1 MKKRTVVL
9 VYPRLGAD
17 ARNMNLHPPIPL
29 LYLASMLNDH
39 EVHIFDQRVDAPERF
54 ELLLALDPI
63 CVGFSIFTG
72 IQIKHA
78 LDLAEKVCQRGI
90 PTVFGGVHATILPE
104 QTVADR
110 RVDYVVAGDGERV
123 FVQLLE
129 DLAAGRKPD
138 RVLHAQSMNQID
150 LDAIPALPY
159 ELVDVENYIYSA
171 VLAGRSLPFLF
182 SRGCP
187 YRCTFCCNPAISR
200 GKWRRMSVDAAI
212 NQLDEMVVK
221 YDLDGI
227 FFLDENI
234 TSDAKVMNE
243 IASKIGG
250 RFQWYAQARADSLL
264 KYDLSFMKKMGAY
277 CFGSGLESGSPR
289 ILKQIRKNETVEE
302 YIEANWR
309 LADAEVGVW
318 YNYITGYPG
327 ETVDELKMTVDL
339 ALRMLDENPHAC
351 NNTFYLLTPY
361 PGTEIGDSMKENMP
375 DTLEGW
381 SDFGRHNYNA
391 QWHTPENMKR
401 YQRIGFSSKFVGRRL
416 TQRYDNPDLRIL
428 AEEMTQKW
436 RAFDF
441 DSDDE
446 WDLFTDRGWKIL
458 KSIFGDNAY

>member
-17 ARNMNLHPPIPL
+17 AKNMNLHPPIPL
-29 LYLASMLNDH
+29 LYLASVLNDYD
-39 EVHIFDQRVDAPERF
+39 VHIFDQRVDTPERF
-54 ELLLALDPI
+54 EKLLTSNPI

-104 QTVADR
+104 QTAADK
-110 RVDYVVAGDGERV
+110 RVDYVISGDGERA
-123 FVQLLE
+123 FGKLLE
-129 DLAAGRKPD
+129 DLAAGKKPD
-138 RVLHAQSMNQID
+138 RVLHAENMTQVD
-150 LDAIPALPY
+150 LDSIPSLPF
-159 ELVDVENYIYSA
+159 ELVDVENYINSA
-171 VLAGRSLPFLF
+171 VLNGRSLPFLF

-187 YRCTFCCNPAISR
+187 YKCTFCCNPVISG
-200 GKWRRMSVDAAI
+200 GKWRRMSVETAI
-212 NQLDEMVVK
+212 DRLDEMVAK
-221 YDLDGI
+221 YKLDGI

-234 TSDAKVMNE
+234 TSNSNVMNE
-243 IASKIGG
+243 IASKING

-264 KYDLSFMKKMGAY
+264 KYDLSFLKQMGAY

-289 ILKQIRKNETVEE
+289 ILEKIRKNEAIED
-302 YIEANWR
+302 YILANRR
-309 LADAEVGVW
+309 LADAKVGVW

-327 ETVDELKMTVDL
+327 ETVEELKMTIDL
-339 ALRMLDENPHAC
+339 ALRMLDENPGAC

-381 SDFGRHNYNA
+381 ADFGRHNYNA
-391 QWHTPENMKR
+391 QWHTPQNMKR

-416 TQRYDNPDLRIL
+416 AQRFDNPNLHAL
-428 AEEMTQKW
+428 AEEMTLKW
-436 RAFDF
+436 RNFDF
-441 DSDDE
+441 DSDSQ
-446 WDLFTDRGWKIL
+446 WDSLTKRGWEVL
-458 KSIFGDNAY
+458 KSLFGKNAY

>member
-17 ARNMNLHPPIPL
+17 SRNMNLHPPIPL
-29 LYLASMLNDH
+29 LYLASMLKDH
-39 EVHIFDQRVDAPERF
+39 DVQIFDQRVDRIERF
-54 ELLLALDPI
+54 DELLGRDPI
-63 CVGFSIFTG
+63 CVGFSIMTG
-72 IQIKHA
+72 VQIQFA

-104 QTVADR
+104 QTAADP
-110 RVDYVVAGDGERV
+110 RVDYVVAGDGELL
-123 FVQLLE
+123 FGQLLE
-129 DLAAGRKPD
+129 ALAAGKKPNRILD
-138 RVLHAQSMNQID
+138 GESMGQID

-159 ELVDVENYIYSA
+159 DLVDVENYTHSA
-171 VLAGRSLPFLF
+171 VLKGRSLPFLF

-187 YRCTFCCNPAISR
+187 YRCTFCCNPVISR
-200 GKWRRMSVDAAI
+200 GRWRRMSVDAAM
-212 NQLDEMVVK
+212 NQLDAMVSK

-234 TSDAKVMNE
+234 TSNAKVMNE
-243 IASKIGG
+243 IAGKIGG

-264 KYDLSFMKKMGAY
+264 KYDLSFMKEMGAY

-289 ILKQIRKNETVEE
+289 ILEQIRKNETVEQ
-302 YIEANWR
+302 YIEANQR
-309 LADAEVGVW
+309 LAEAGVGIW

-339 ALRMLDENPHAC
+339 ALRMLDENPYAC

-381 SDFGRHNYNA
+381 ADFGRHNYNA
-391 QWHTPENMKR
+391 QWHPPENMKR

-416 TQRYDNPDLRIL
+416 AQRFDNPDLRTL
-428 AEEMTQKW
+428 GEEMTQKW
-436 RAFDF
+436 RDFDF
-441 DSDDE
+441 DRDDE
-446 WDLFTDRGWKIL
+446 WEVFTERGWKIL
-458 KSIFGDNAY
+458 KSIFGEDAY